1 MTCLESTTILTLKT
15 FKSFVPIQLFMQF
28 LCQTKVVRLSN
39 FFVSQRSSSCP
50 ISLSDKSRP
59 VVQFLCQ
66 TKVVRLSNL
75 FLIFVR
81 KNIYC
86 WTCTRYEYIWENSLK
101 ISKEWSEV
109 VNRRK
114 TGNTMIKRQKTKG
127 QTIFLFYFLCDV
139 YDIRNVWRNLRVIK
153 SRKSKERQYN
163 DQRKTQWAT
172 ITRYT
177 AN

>member
-1 MTCLESTTILTLKT
+1 LSD
-15 FKSFVPIQLFMQF
+15 KSRPVVQF
-28 LCQTKVVRLSN
+28 LCQTK
-39 FFVSQRSSSCP
+39 SSGCP

-101 ISKEWSEV
+101 ISKEWTEV

>member
-39 FFVSQRSSSCP
+39 FFVSQKSSSCPISLSDKSRPVVQFLCQTKVVQLSNFFVRQKSSGCP

-66 TKVVRLSNL
+66 TKVVRLSNF

-81 KNIYC
+81 KNIY
-86 WTCTRYEYIWENSLK
+86 CTRYEYIWENSLK
-101 ISKEWSEV
+101 IPKE
-109 VNRRK
+109 
-114 TGNTMIKRQKTKG
+114 
-127 QTIFLFYFLCDV
+127 
-139 YDIRNVWRNLRVIK
+139 
-153 SRKSKERQYN
+153 
-163 DQRKTQWAT
+163 
-172 ITRYT
+172 
-177 AN
+177 